1 MNSVNLSKIEEYSV
15 HYKTGENFTKNT
27 KFNETMTILGKFEAS
42 DIIASHSK
50 SIVNEDNK

>member
-42 DIIASHSK
+42 DVIASHSK
-50 SIVNEDNK
+50 SIINDDNK